1 MELLPFKKLKVFKVF
16 LFLLSLVVSFTI
28 CLLFLGFYLRS
39 NKLLL
44 GTVREQASSYF
55 RLIVNARK
63 WNASYGGIYVEKK
76 QGVESN
82 VYLRDIG
89 IEPDVRCEDG
99 RILTMRNP
107 AMMTRE
113 MSQLLE
119 EQTGVKFHITS
130 LKPINPNNT
139 PNVFEKK
146 AFGQFAQGFEEYC
159 EIDRTGEMP
168 LFRYMKPLYIEHS
181 CLRCHENQGYK
192 IGDIRGG
199 ISINIPFDKLAKEI
213 GKNRIIIAILTGITV
228 ILIIAMIYFLVW
240 KLAKQLS
247 VLYGRLEEMAITDE
261 LTKIFNR
268 RYVLERFEA
277 EFQRMRRTN
286 NSLSMIM
293 FDLDYFKRVND
304 TFGHPFGDYVLKTV
318 ANRIKASIRDYDLL
332 GRLGGEE
339 FLIVS
344 PYLSLEEA
352 MEAAKRI
359 RAQIKGEKIAGLGH
373 EITVTMSAGV
383 TTLREQ
389 DINVNTLLSRVDSAL
404 YKAKQEGRDREVS
417 L

>member
-16 LFLLSLVVSFTI
+16 LFSLSFIVSFTI
-28 CLLFLGFYLRS
+28 CILFLGFYIRS
-39 NKLLL
+39 NNLLFE
-44 GTVREQASSYF
+44 TVKEQASSYF

-63 WNASYGGIYVEKK
+63 WNANYGGIYVEKK

-89 IEPDVRCEDG
+89 IEPDVRCEGG

-113 MSQLLE
+113 MSRLLE

-130 LKPINPNNT
+130 LKPVNPNNT

-146 AFGQFAQGFEEYC
+146 AFGQFDQGFKDYC
-159 EIDRTGEMP
+159 EIDRTGESI
-168 LFRYMKPLYIEHS
+168 LFRYMAPLYVEHP
-181 CLRCHENQGYK
+181 CLHCHENQGYK

-199 ISINIPFDKLAKEI
+199 ISIDIPLDKLTKEI
-213 GKNRIIIAILTGITV
+213 RKNRVMIAILTGITV
-228 ILIIAMIYFLVW
+228 ILIIAMIYFLIW
-240 KLAKQLS
+240 KLAKQLA

-268 RYVLERFEA
+268 RHILERFEA
-277 EFQRMRRTN
+277 EFQRMRRTKN
-286 NSLSMIM
+286 PLSLIM
-293 FDLDYFKRVND
+293 LDLDYFKRIND

-318 ANRIKASIRDYDLL
+318 ADRIKVSIRDYDLL

-339 FLIVS
+339 FLVVS
-344 PYLSLEEA
+344 PYLSMEETV
-352 MEAAKRI
+352 EVAKRI
-359 RAQIKGEKIAGLGH
+359 RTHIKGEKIAGLGH
-373 EITVTMSAGV
+373 EITITVSAGV
-383 TTLREQ
+383 ATLREQ
-389 DINVNTLLSRVDSAL
+389 DVNVNTLLSRVDSAL